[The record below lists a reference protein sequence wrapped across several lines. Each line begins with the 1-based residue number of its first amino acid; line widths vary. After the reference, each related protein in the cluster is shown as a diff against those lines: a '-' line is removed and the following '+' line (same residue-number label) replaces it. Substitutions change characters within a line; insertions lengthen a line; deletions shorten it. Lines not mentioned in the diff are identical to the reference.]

1 MKQTQVRTD
10 AYAVQR
16 WELEELAER
25 ELPFHL
31 RQTSLYAACGLTQE
45 QLAFDAGIS
54 RNYVSLL
61 ELNEKSP
68 TVDLLLRL
76 CGAMGTSAVDNIRNV
91 EAEQCGE

>member
-45 QLAFDAGIS
+45 QLAFEAGIS

-68 TVDLLLRL
+68 TVDVLLGL
-76 CGAMGTSAVDNIRNV
+76 CWAMDASAARIIGRI
-91 EAEQCGE
+91 ERQRKAS